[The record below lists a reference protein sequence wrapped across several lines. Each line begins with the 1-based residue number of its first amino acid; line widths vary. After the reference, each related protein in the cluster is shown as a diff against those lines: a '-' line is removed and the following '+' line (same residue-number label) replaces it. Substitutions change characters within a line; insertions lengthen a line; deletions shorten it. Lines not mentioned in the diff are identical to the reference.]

1 MMVKP
6 SPIIRETFFKN
17 RDELFAAHSK
27 QTDSLMFSMEHSI
40 LTEEYIRALT
50 GSQKYSFVL
59 TSAGSFS
66 RRELS
71 PYSDI
76 DLIFITKSFEQ
87 NEKKITELVQLFWDN
102 DLEVSHTVRDLSG
115 IEKFLKTDLHAFT
128 QLFETRLLLG
138 SETVYSAW
146 NKKLISTIT
155 NDVKASLLNDMF
167 LDFEDRYKKYGNSPK
182 VLEPNVKLSAGGLRD
197 LQAVEWMYI
206 FKTNSLLD
214 KQQEASQTENFIHTL
229 FEDKVTSRDEC
240 NRLLESYRLVLAVRN
255 LLHLTSGQKTDRFE
269 FNDQIKIAEIFGYSK
284 NQLTDFMKKYFKAA
298 NVLNRFLK
306 SMVKKFKGEIT
317 QSLPE
322 SLSIILDDDF
332 ILKGNIISLKKQ
344 TELNLSDIF
353 RASYYRGIHSARFD
367 EVLRSEIIERV
378 ESVESLKWGESESS
392 VFFREILKLP
402 RNVGQTLSVMNELGV
417 LSAFMQEFNELNGF
431 LQHGV
436 YHCYTADE
444 HTLIAI
450 QNVEML
456 EKNDTPLGKIFNN
469 IKDKEILFLALLLH
483 DIAKP
488 INISGHEII
497 GAEMASSIMYR
508 LGYSEEEVD
517 RVAFLVKNHLVME
530 QTAFRRNLNDPETLN
545 KFTSLFD
552 SIEELNLLYLLT
564 YADLSA
570 VNAAIWTNWK
580 SDLLAELYRKSKAM
594 LDDMISGEEL
604 LYSSTFVIP
613 KEISEQSNAISE
625 SHVKEHMD
633 SITDAAYTQQFS
645 VEEIARHIE
654 EISKGTSLT
663 VLFKNLNGSTN
674 ITVITNDFPA
684 LLSKICCVLA
694 INDIN
699 IHDAKIFTRKDGIV
713 IDTFNV
719 TDFRSHKQIEKGR
732 YTKIETDLGDVISGL
747 LQLHNEVATLKSRWR
762 RLESK
767 LFKRSGQVKI
777 AFENHEKYTIIDIF
791 SPDRLGFLY
800 QVTAK
805 MNELG
810 LNIYFAKISTRE
822 DDIVDTFYVLDRNR
836 RKISQN
842 DHEFIKSELTN
853 AISQVL

>member
-1 MMVKP
+1 MIKP
-6 SPIIRETFFKN
+6 APIIRETFLIN
-17 RDELFAAHSK
+17 RDELFATHSE
-27 QTDSLMFSMEHSI
+27 QTNSLKFSMEYSTLI
-40 LTEEYIRALT
+40 EEYIRALT
-50 GSQKYSFVL
+50 GLQRYDFVL
-59 TSAGSFS
+59 ASAGSFS

-76 DLIFITKSFEQ
+76 DLIFITESIER
-87 NEKKITELVQLFWDN
+87 NEKIITELVQLFWDN
-102 DLEVSHTVRDLSG
+102 DLEVSHTVRDFSD
-115 IEKFLKTDLHAFT
+115 IEKFLETDLHAFT
-128 QLFETRLLLG
+128 QLFETRFLLG
-138 SETVYSAW
+138 SETVYSSW
-146 NKKLISTIT
+146 NIRLIETIT
-155 NDVKASLLNDMF
+155 DNVKARLLNDMF
-167 LDFEDRYKKYGNSPK
+167 LDFENRYKKYGNSPK

-197 LQAVEWMYI
+197 LQTVEWMYI
-206 FKTNSLLD
+206 FKTNSLFD
-214 KQQEASQTENFIHTL
+214 KQQEASQTETFIHKL
-229 FEDKVTSRDEC
+229 FEDKVTSRDAC
-240 NRLLESYRLVLAVRN
+240 NKLLESYRLVLAVRN
-255 LLHLTSGQKTDRFE
+255 LLHLTSKQKTDRFE
-269 FNDQIKIAEIFGYSK
+269 FNEQIKIAEIFGYSK
-284 NQLTDFMKKYFKAA
+284 NQLTDFMRKYFKAA
-298 NVLNRFLK
+298 NVLNRFAK
-306 SMVKKFKGEIT
+306 SMVKKFQEEIS
-317 QSLPE
+317 QPLPE

-344 TELNLSDIF
+344 TELRLSDIF
-353 RASYYRGIHSARFD
+353 RACYYRGIHSARFD
-367 EVLRSEIIERV
+367 EELRSEIIERV

-417 LSAFMQEFNELNGF
+417 LSAFMQEFNDLNGF

-450 QNVEML
+450 QNVETL
-456 EKNDTPLGKIFNN
+456 EKEITQLGKIFNN
-469 IKDKEILFLALLLH
+469 INDKEILYLALLLH

-497 GAEMASSIMYR
+497 GAEMAASIMYR
-508 LGYSEEEVD
+508 LGYSEAEID
-517 RVAFLVKNHLVME
+517 RVAFLVRNHLVME

-545 KFTSLFD
+545 NFTSLFN
-552 SIEELNLLYLLT
+552 SIEELDLLYLLT

-570 VNAAIWTNWK
+570 VNVAIWTNWK

-594 LDDMISGEEL
+594 LDDKISGEEL

-613 KEISEQSNAISE
+613 KEISEQSNVISE

-633 SITDAAYTQQFS
+633 SITDTAYTQQFS
-645 VEEIARHIE
+645 TEEIAKHVEEIR
-654 EISKGTSLT
+654 KGTFLS
-663 VLFKNLNGSTN
+663 VLFKNLNGFTN

-684 LLSKICCVLA
+684 LLSKICGVLA
-694 INDIN
+694 INDVN

-719 TDFRSHKQIEKGR
+719 TDFRSHQHIEEFR

-747 LQLHNEVATLKSRWR
+747 LQLHKEVATLKSRWR

-777 AFENHEKYTIIDIF
+777 VFENHEKFTIIDIF

-800 QVTAK
+800 QVTGK

-822 DDIVDTFYVLDRNR
+822 DDIVDTFYVLDRNGN
-836 RKISQN
+836 KISQN

>member
-1 MMVKP
+1 MIKP
-6 SPIIRETFFKN
+6 APIIRETFLIN
-17 RDELFAAHSK
+17 RDELFAAHSE
-27 QTDSLMFSMEHSI
+27 QTNSLKFSMEYSTLI
-40 LTEEYIRALT
+40 EEYIRALS
-50 GSQKYSFVL
+50 GLQKYGFVL
-59 TSAGSFS
+59 ASAGSFS

-76 DLIFITKSFEQ
+76 DLIFITKSLER
-87 NEKKITELVQLFWDN
+87 NEKIITELVQLFWDN
-102 DLEVSHTVRDLSG
+102 DLEVSHTVRDFSD
-115 IEKFLKTDLHAFT
+115 IEKFLETDLHAFT
-128 QLFETRLLLG
+128 QLFETRFLLG
-138 SETVYSAW
+138 SETVYSSW
-146 NKKLISTIT
+146 NIRLIETIT
-155 NDVKASLLNDMF
+155 DDVKARLLNDMF
-167 LDFEDRYKKYGNSPK
+167 LDFENRYKKYGNSPK

-197 LQAVEWMYI
+197 LQTVEWMYI
-206 FKTNSLLD
+206 FKTNSLFD
-214 KQQEASQTENFIHTL
+214 KQQEASQTETFIHKL

-255 LLHLTSGQKTDRFE
+255 LLHLTSKQKTDRFE
-269 FNDQIKIAEIFGYSK
+269 FNGQIEIAEIFGYSK
-284 NQLTDFMKKYFKAA
+284 NQLPDFMRKYFKAA
-298 NVLNRFLK
+298 NVLNRFAK
-306 SMVKKFKGEIT
+306 SMVKKFQEEIS
-317 QSLPE
+317 QPLPE

-332 ILKGNIISLKKQ
+332 ILKGNIISLKKK
-344 TELNLSDIF
+344 TELRLSDIF
-353 RASYYRGIHSARFD
+353 RACYYRGIHSARFD
-367 EVLRSEIIERV
+367 EELRSEIIERV

-402 RNVGQTLSVMNELGV
+402 RNVGQILSVMNELGV

-444 HTLIAI
+444 HTLISI
-450 QNVEML
+450 KNVETL
-456 EKNDTPLGKIFNN
+456 KKENTQLGKIFNN
-469 IKDKEILFLALLLH
+469 INDKEILYLALLLH

-497 GAEMASSIMYR
+497 GAEMVSSIMYR
-508 LGYSEEEVD
+508 LGYSEEEID
-517 RVAFLVKNHLVME
+517 RVAFLVRNHLIME

-545 KFTSLFD
+545 NFTSLFN
-552 SIEELNLLYLLT
+552 SIEELDLLYLLT

-570 VNAAIWTNWK
+570 VNVAIWTNWK

-594 LDDMISGEEL
+594 LDDKISGEEL
-604 LYSSTFVIP
+604 LYSSTFIIP
-613 KEISEQSNAISE
+613 KEISEQSDVISE

-633 SITDAAYTQQFS
+633 SITDTAYTQQFS
-645 VEEIARHIE
+645 AEEIAKHIE
-654 EISKGTSLT
+654 EIRKGTSIS
-663 VLFKNLNGSTN
+663 VLFKNLNGFTN

-684 LLSKICCVLA
+684 LLSKICGVLA
-694 INDIN
+694 INDVN

-719 TDFRSHKQIEKGR
+719 TDFRSHQHIEEYR
-732 YTKIETDLGDVISGL
+732 YTKIETDLEDVISGL
-747 LQLHNEVATLKSRWR
+747 LQLHKEVATLKSRWR

-777 AFENHEKYTIIDIF
+777 VFENHEKYTIIDIF

-800 QVTAK
+800 QVTGK

-822 DDIVDTFYVLDRNR
+822 DDIVDTFYLLDRKGK
-836 RKISQN
+836 KISQN

-853 AISQVL
+853 A